1 MSPENNMRRF
11 PQQARGQR
19 RVTIILDAASEVFSE
34 IGYEA
39 ATTNAIA
46 IRANTS
52 IGSLYQF
59 FPNKFAIL
67 DALAQRFRAQLDETL
82 KLDFSSITS
91 VQEPLTALIDVVTRY
106 YTDYPAFRPIFYAS
120 QSSPALTRVA
130 DETCTVLVERISKL
144 FSVTAPRLSTPERDF
159 YAKIIVFMMRSLIPL
174 SLSQT
179 VTERER
185 IIPEL
190 KRMMFTYLA
199 SLDAFSD
206 YKFTFA

>member
-1 MSPENNMRRF
+1 MTPENNMRRS

-19 RVTIILDAASEVFSE
+19 RVSIILDAASEVFSE

-67 DALAQRFRAQLDETL
+67 DALAHRYRAQLDETL
-82 KLDFSSITS
+82 KLDFSAVTS
-91 VQEPLTALIDVVTRY
+91 VQEPLTALIDAVSQY
-106 YTDYPAFRPIFYAS
+106 YIDYPAFRPIFYAS
-120 QSSPALTRVA
+120 QSSKALARVA
-130 DETCTVLVERISKL
+130 EETCTVLVERVSML
-144 FSVTAPRLSTPERDF
+144 FSITVSGLPKDDCDF

-174 SLSQT
+174 SLSET
-179 VTERER
+179 EAERER

-190 KRMMFTYLA
+190 KRMIFAYLA
-199 SLDAFSD
+199 SLDVFSD
-206 YKFTFA
+206 SAFNFS